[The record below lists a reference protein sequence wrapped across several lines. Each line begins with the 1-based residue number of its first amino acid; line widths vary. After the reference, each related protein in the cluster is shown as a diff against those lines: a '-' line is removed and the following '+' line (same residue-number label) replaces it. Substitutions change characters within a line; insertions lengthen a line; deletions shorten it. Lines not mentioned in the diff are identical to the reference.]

1 MEATVVTGNQIQ
13 VARMLTLKAALKLEC
28 LGMTRRG
35 RSVYSIV
42 KEEFSLRGSKA
53 SVLAQF
59 TTMCNEA
66 TRS

>member
-1 MEATVVTGNQIQ
+1 MEATVVTGAQVT
-13 VARMLTLKAALKLEC
+13 VARMLVLKSALKLEC
-28 LGMTRRG
+28 LGMKRHG

-59 TTMCNEA
+59 TDLCNEA